1 MLSTVNNITKFID
14 IKNKFARN
22 EIKIPRYLNSM
33 IYKIFQ
39 LKRFKPVKITP
50 LMVFNEI
57 KKSLSPIGKLNG
69 FEANIFNSL
78 QNNQSFDVFTENL
91 NDLRSYKNTFR
102 KYNSYFN
109 TSTANQLFIKAVYG
123 YTLDKYFKVYQ
134 NHSVHHG
141 SYESWEMHCKSTLK
155 ISGTYLRKLRW
166 LGRIAYKFQA
176 FRYLNLS
183 LKKLYSMKRI
193 IDVLLYERRY
203 HDEQMFLK
211 EYVPL

>member
-1 MLSTVNNITKFID
+1 
-14 IKNKFARN
+14 
-22 EIKIPRYLNSM
+22 M
-33 IYKIFQ
+33 INKIFQ

-109 TSTANQLFIKAVYG
+109 TSTANRLFIKAVYG
-123 YTLDKYFKVYQ
+123 YTLDKWRANIQ
-134 NHSVHHG
+134 SGLTH
-141 SYESWEMHCKSTLK
+141 KSGVKT
-155 ISGTYLRKLRW
+155 
-166 LGRIAYKFQA
+166 GRVA
-176 FRYLNLS
+176 
-183 LKKLYSMKRI
+183 
-193 IDVLLYERRY
+193 
-203 HDEQMFLK
+203 
-211 EYVPL
+211 